1 MNSLEKFNSLELFGK
16 HEVSEAPDAGEFAL
30 HVHSRYEIYVFCSGR
45 AQYLVEGS
53 VYPLERGSVLILR
66 PGESH
71 AAKILESERY
81 ERYAINFSASLV
93 SRVDPRRQ
101 LLRAF
106 DDRPLGRGN
115 LYTAEELGAAAVES
129 TLADVHLSA
138 EQGYESYLDLYSRLF
153 SLLRLIDAAFVRR
166 GISEYKPP
174 ESLPE
179 QILSYLNAHLFEELT
194 VAGLAEHFFLS
205 RSQFCRIFR
214 ETSGKTPWEYVTQK
228 RLTAAR
234 EMIEAGASV
243 SVAAEACGYGDY
255 SAFYRAYV
263 KLFGTSP
270 SHQKGIRP
278 S

>member
-1 MNSLEKFNSLELFGK
+1 MDLLEKFNSLELFGK
-16 HEVSEAPDAGEFAL
+16 HEISEHPDTGEFGL
-30 HVHSRYEIYVFCSGR
+30 HVHSRYEIYVFCSGS

-53 VYPLERGSVLILR
+53 SYPLAKGSVLIMR

-71 AAKILESERY
+71 AAKILAGDCY
-81 ERYAINFSASLV
+81 ERYAINFSASLL
-93 SRVDPRRQ
+93 SRVDPKRQ

-115 LYTAEELGAAAVES
+115 LYTAEELGESAVES
-129 TLADVHLSA
+129 ALKDMHLSP
-138 EQGYESYLDLYSRLF
+138 EHGYESYLDLYSRLF
-153 SLLRLIDAAFVRR
+153 SLLRLIDGAFVRR
-166 GISEYKPP
+166 GVSEYKPP
-174 ESLPE
+174 ESLAE
-179 QILSYLNAHLFEELT
+179 QILSYLNANLFEELS
-194 VAGLAEHFFLS
+194 VESLAEHFFLS

-234 EMIEAGASV
+234 EMIEEGSSV
-243 SVAAEACGYGDY
+243 SAAAEACGYGDY

-270 SHQKGIRP
+270 ARQKGIRP